1 MSNTDRLSTA
11 LFALVVGLVLAW
23 IFACVVP
30 TENPPTTY
38 STDASGFGAIT
49 NGAGR
54 VTLTDRYGEMDR

>member
-11 LFALVVGLVLAW
+11 LFALVVGLALAW

-38 STDASGFGAIT
+38 RTDASGFGMVT
-49 NGAGR
+49 DNAGR
-54 VTLTDRYGEMDR
+54 VTLTDRYGEMDQ